1 MVDTVNN
8 IDNINAVIEE
18 VFNDSLLEK
27 KKLTFKMKLT
37 SKKKKNYS
45 KRKRIIPKR
54 QRIIPK
60 RQRIIP
66 KEKELFNKLKNNDT
80 NNEENKNEILL
91 KDEVNRYAIYPLK
104 FSDIYEMYHQQL
116 KCFWIAQEV
125 DLSKDRDHFYKKLN
139 EDERYFIKHILAFF
153 ASADAIVNMNIDENF
168 LSKIKLREAQV
179 AYRFQATMEDIHSEM
194 YAETIN
200 NIIDNE
206 DEKNKLYDA
215 INNFDSIKLKKE
227 WAEKWINNGNQY
239 SIGQILIAFAIV
251 EGVFFSGA
259 FCAIYWI
266 KHKPTKDKENL
277 MPGLT
282 SSNEF
287 IARDEGLHTKFACM
301 LYNNYISNK
310 IDESIVHDMFNEAV
324 EIETNFITKSLP
336 CKLIGMN
343 SDKMTNYIK
352 YVADLLLVSLK
363 YNKLYNVNEC
373 PFDFMN
379 AISLEGKVNFFEN
392 RPTQYQKAISNNDF
406 DDDDDF

>member
-1 MVDTVNN
+1 MNSPNGVEKILNN
-8 IDNINAVIEE
+8 IVEDAVNERLLSEGKKQFEE
-18 VFNDSLLEK
+18 EK
-27 KKLTFKMKLT
+27 KQFEEEKQKFEEEKQKFEEEKQKFEKVKT
-37 SKKKKNYS
+37 
-45 KRKRIIPKR
+45 IIEDEDKYD
-54 QRIIPK
+54 
-60 RQRIIP
+60 
-66 KEKELFNKLKNNDT
+66 EVNKG
-80 NNEENKNEILL
+80 EILL
-91 KDEVNRYAIYPLK
+91 SDEVNRYAIYPLK
-104 FSDIYEMYHQQL
+104 FNDIYEMYHQQL
-116 KCFWIAQEV
+116 KCVWVAQEI
-125 DLSKDRDHFYKKLN
+125 DLSKDKDHFYKKLN
-139 EDERYFIKHILAFF
+139 DDERYFIKQILAFF
-153 ASADAIVNMNIDENF
+153 ASADAIVNINIEENF

-179 AYRFQATMEDIHSEM
+179 AYRFQAAMEDIHSEM
-194 YAETIN
+194 YAEMIN

-215 INNFDSIKLKKE
+215 INHFDSIKLKKD
-227 WAEKWINNGNQY
+227 WAEKWINSGNNLP
-239 SIGQILIAFAIV
+239 IGQILIAFAIV

-266 KHKPTKDKENL
+266 KHKPSKNKENL

-301 LYNNYISNK
+301 IYNNYITNK
-310 IDESIVHDMFNEAV
+310 LNENDVHIMFKEAV

-343 SDKMTNYIK
+343 SDKMINYIK

-363 YNKLYNVNEC
+363 YKKLYNIPEC

-392 RPTQYQKAISNNDF
+392 RPTQYQKAVSNNNF
-406 DDDDDF
+406 ELDDDF

>member
-1 MVDTVNN
+1 
-8 IDNINAVIEE
+8 
-18 VFNDSLLEK
+18 
-27 KKLTFKMKLT
+27 
-37 SKKKKNYS
+37 
-45 KRKRIIPKR
+45 
-54 QRIIPK
+54 
-60 RQRIIP
+60 
-66 KEKELFNKLKNNDT
+66 
-80 NNEENKNEILL
+80 
-91 KDEVNRYAIYPLK
+91 
-104 FSDIYEMYHQQL
+104 
-116 KCFWIAQEV
+116 
-125 DLSKDRDHFYKKLN
+125 
-139 EDERYFIKHILAFF
+139 
-153 ASADAIVNMNIDENF
+153 
-168 LSKIKLREAQV
+168 
-179 AYRFQATMEDIHSEM
+179 
-194 YAETIN
+194 
-200 NIIDNE
+200 
-206 DEKNKLYDA
+206 
-215 INNFDSIKLKKE
+215 
-227 WAEKWINNGNQY
+227 
-239 SIGQILIAFAIV
+239 
-251 EGVFFSGA
+251 
-259 FCAIYWI
+259 
-266 KHKPTKDKENL
+266 

-336 CKLIGMN
+336 YKLIGMN